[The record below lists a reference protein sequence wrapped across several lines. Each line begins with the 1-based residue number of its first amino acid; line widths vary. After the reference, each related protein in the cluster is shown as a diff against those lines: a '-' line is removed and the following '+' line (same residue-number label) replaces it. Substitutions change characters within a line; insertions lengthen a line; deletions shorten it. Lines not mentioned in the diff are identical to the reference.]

1 MTEDAATPHD
11 YEQEVK
17 HARHVLS
24 TAKIVVTFSAG
35 IAATFVATALQ
46 GQDQNYWDEAAA
58 LLMFGAFGMTIW
70 VVVLRSPAHKRKF
83 DDLAAREATKRAECA
98 HRLMVAQ
105 VGLSALASLVAAI
118 GLLCQDYVAT
128 K

>member
-1 MTEDAATPHD
+1 
-11 YEQEVK
+11 
-17 HARHVLS
+17 
-24 TAKIVVTFSAG
+24 
-35 IAATFVATALQ
+35 
-46 GQDQNYWDEAAA
+46 
-58 LLMFGAFGMTIW
+58 MTIW